1 MKDERAFI
9 FDAYGTLFD
18 VNAACRE
25 LSIEVGEK
33 WQELSTLW
41 RLRQVE
47 YTWLRN
53 SMNAYIDFW
62 QITSDSLDYAM
73 DTLNINNK
81 NLRSNLLKLY
91 LKLEAYSEVKGVLE
105 KLKEEGFKTGIL
117 SNGSKKML
125 DSAVKNAN
133 ISGLLDEVIS
143 VEECKVYKPSNKVYD
158 LVEIKMGI
166 KKEQVL
172 FFSSNAW
179 DMHAA
184 SNYGFNTIW
193 VNRFNAKLERLPGKP
208 LKIVNSLEKIN
219 KIINHDQYP
228 NAKNQIY
235 NY

>member
-1 MKDERAFI
+1 MKQIRACI

-33 WQELSTLW
+33 WKDLSTLW

-53 SMNAYIDFW
+53 SMNEYIDFW
-62 QITSDSLDYAM
+62 QITLDSLDYAM

-81 NLRSNLLKLY
+81 NLRRKLLKLY
-91 LKLEAYSEVKGVLE
+91 LELEPYSEVKSVLE

-125 DSAVKNAN
+125 DSAVNNAN

-219 KIINHDQYP
+219 KII
-228 NAKNQIY
+228 
-235 NY
+235 

>member
-1 MKDERAFI
+1 MKEKRAFI

-33 WQELSTLW
+33 WEQLSTLW

-219 KIINHDQYP
+219 KII
-228 NAKNQIY
+228 
-235 NY
+235 

>member
-1 MKDERAFI
+1 MKEKRAFI

-91 LKLEAYSEVKGVLE
+91 LKLEAYPEVKGVLE
-105 KLKEEGFKTGIL
+105 KLKEEGFKIGIL

-143 VEECKVYKPSNKVYD
+143 VEECKVYKPSNKVYE

-208 LKIVNSLEKIN
+208 LKIVNSIEKIN
-219 KIINHDQYP
+219 KII
-228 NAKNQIY
+228 
-235 NY
+235 